1 MMNQIPRKR
10 KRSITIL
17 LASMLTVFWGMMIKA
32 WQARVMLNQPS
43 PRPRPRVRKFWTQI
57 TLRKQYVQRKNI
69 KRMQKTRT
77 LKIMQ
82 RSPWTRNN
90 RIRIKQLRTMKS
102 HVQTV
107 IEDVEISEEGQGTRD
122 FFPG

>member
-32 WQARVMLNQPS
+32 WQARVMLNQPP